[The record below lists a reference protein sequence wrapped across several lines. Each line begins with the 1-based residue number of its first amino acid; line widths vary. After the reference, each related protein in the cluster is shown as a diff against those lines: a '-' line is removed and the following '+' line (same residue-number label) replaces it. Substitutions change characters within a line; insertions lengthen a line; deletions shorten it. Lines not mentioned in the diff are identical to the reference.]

1 MYVAVVP
8 NRNSPPAILLRE
20 GYREGGKVKSRTL
33 ANLSDWKAER
43 IEALKR
49 ALRGE
54 LDGLV
59 GDADPTSDRIFGVL
73 FVLKELADRLDI
85 TRALSRAPMGKLALF
100 LVLARVAT
108 QGSRLSAV
116 RWAEDHCVSEILGL
130 DSVSEKQL
138 YQALDWL
145 TKHQERIEKKLYR
158 AYAKKKGSPNMLV
171 LYDVTSSYLEG
182 ECNELG
188 QFGYCRD
195 KKKGKKQ
202 IVIGLLTA
210 ADGEPLSVKV
220 FEGNTSDPETVASQ
234 IEILKSRF
242 AVEDVVFVGDRGMV
256 KSKGKTALKES
267 GFKYITALTNPQV
280 RKLLKENIL
289 QPDLFD
295 ETVCDVEYRGLRL
308 ILRKNEKV
316 RRKEEAR
323 REDKLRRLRELVQE
337 RNAFVSTS
345 QRAQPEAGLRKLTN
359 WTRRYKISSF
369 VTLCLDH
376 GQIVMSIDE
385 QARADAGLLDGCHV
399 LETDVSGEKMD
410 AKTVDERYRS
420 LQQVERNFRT
430 LKTGFLEIRPVFV
443 RKADRTR
450 GHALVSMLALK
461 IVREAQELLG
471 KAIPS
476 LGKNNFGLED
486 ALGSLSRWCFQSYHT
501 DTVAFLRLQKPD
513 HRQHAIL
520 TTLGIHPPRNE
531 FAASVGRRQIH
542 NDHKFMK

>member
-33 ANLSDWKAER
+33 ANLGDWKPER

-54 LDGLV
+54 FDGLMC
-59 GDADPTSDRIFGVL
+59 DADPTSDRIFGVL

-85 TRALSRAPMGKLALF
+85 TKALGRTPMGKLALF
-100 LVLARVAT
+100 LVLARVAS

-145 TKHQERIEKKLYR
+145 TKHQEKIEKKLYR

-195 KKKGKKQ
+195 KKKGKRQ

-234 IEILKSRF
+234 IEILKRRF
-242 AVEDVVFVGDRGMV
+242 AIEDVVFVGDRGMV

-280 RKLLKENIL
+280 RKLLKENVL

-295 ETVCDVEYRGLRL
+295 QTVCEVEHRGLRL

-323 REDKLRRLRELVQE
+323 REDKHRRLRELIQE
-337 RNAFVSTS
+337 RNTFVSTS

-369 VTLCLDH
+369 VTLSLDH
-376 GQIVMSIDE
+376 GQIVMAIDE
-385 QARADAGLLDGCHV
+385 QARADTGLLDGCYV
-399 LETDVSGEKMD
+399 LETDVSLEKMD

-461 IVREAQELLG
+461 IVREAEDLLR

-476 LGKNNFGLED
+476 FGKNNFGLGD
-486 ALGSLSRWCFQSYHT
+486 ALRCLSRWCFQSYHT
-501 DTVAFLRLQKPD
+501 DTVAFSRLQKPD
-513 HRQHAIL
+513 HRQLAIL
-520 TTLGIHPPRNE
+520 TTLGIHPPRN
-531 FAASVGRRQIH
+531 
-542 NDHKFMK
+542 